1 MAANLRALRAR
12 LPASPTLKRYDEV
25 ARLVTADA
33 SAGADDGVR
42 WVTELVRELRIPGLS
57 AYGITVEHTAEL
69 VAKAAQ
75 ASSMKANPIQL
86 TPPELTAVLEA
97 AL

>member
-1 MAANLRALRAR
+1 
-12 LPASPTLKRYDEV
+12 
-25 ARLVTADA
+25 
-33 SAGADDGVR
+33 VR
-42 WVTELVRELRIPGLS
+42 DLRIPGLS
-57 AYGITVEHTAEL
+57 AYGISSRDTDEL

-86 TPPELTAVLEA
+86 TPAELASVLEA